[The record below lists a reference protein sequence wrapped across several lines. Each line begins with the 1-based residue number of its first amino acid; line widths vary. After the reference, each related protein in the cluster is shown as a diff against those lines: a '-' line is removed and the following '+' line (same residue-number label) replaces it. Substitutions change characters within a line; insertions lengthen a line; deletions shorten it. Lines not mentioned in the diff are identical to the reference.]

1 MNFTVEFPDRTSSF
15 HGNDTFEF
23 LDGGVLKVSFSD
35 AGVIHQT
42 HYHAPGVWQSVIV
55 SD

>member
-1 MNFTVEFPDRTSSF
+1 MNFSVEFPDETSSF
-15 HGNDTFEF
+15 SDDDTFEF
-23 LDGGVLKVSFSD
+23 LVGGVVKVSFTD